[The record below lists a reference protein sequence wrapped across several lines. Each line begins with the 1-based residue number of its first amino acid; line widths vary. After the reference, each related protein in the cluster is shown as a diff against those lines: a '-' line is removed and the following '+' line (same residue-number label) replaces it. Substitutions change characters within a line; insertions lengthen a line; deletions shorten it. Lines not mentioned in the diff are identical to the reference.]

1 MTAIMGAFLGA
12 SASSSPEVFVSGVGA
27 STGVG
32 FVGVQGG
39 TAVAVSRV
47 SATASVRPVTVTA
60 NATVTTGRVSATA
73 SVSPVADVEV
83 GGELPDGT
91 ILFFDRPSSATAIP
105 TGFSLY
111 TEFSGGNVNNYL
123 IKGGTSASR
132 VTGTS
137 APVSFT
143 APGVITSPTD
153 GAHGGS
159 PNFTNK
165 TWFTSPSPP
174 APSQIRYGTTTN
186 GGHTHTVTLSGSAT
200 YPEAAEHV
208 GIKLPLIR
216 PNAAG
221 ARIPQNAIVFRS
233 GSNTA
238 FTGFTKKTWGTTVTA
253 GLYTINA
260 NPSPTAI
267 NAEILTPSNVGPQF
281 GRTVSTAPGAHN
293 HGTTPLSNV
302 VFISSNPQS
311 GTFHSN
317 FAPGGTPTAP
327 TSHNHGGSANLTQ
340 LGAYLQFKC
349 LMPCVANSE
358 QSVVSGMI
366 VMYTGPSVPSGWQL
380 CDGTNS
386 TPNMVNFLLGFE
398 NTRTTSPFL
407 PQDATVFTNTIGGS
421 ANPVNTGNPPTQFSQ
436 TAVPVTL
443 NDDSWTHDHALG
455 PTGTNYTPSVGGAH
469 LSKSVPHSHPGMTY
483 PAGTFN
489 MPTSYIPRNLTVM
502 FIQKV

>member
-39 TAVAVSRV
+39 ITVTVSRV

-73 SVSPVADVEV
+73 SVRPVADVEV

-137 APVSFT
+137 APVTFT
-143 APGVITSPTD
+143 APGVITTPTD
-153 GAHGGS
+153 GAHAGS
-159 PNFTNK
+159 PNFANRAI
-165 TWFTSPSPP
+165 FTSP
-174 APSQIRYGTTTN
+174 PSTTSFTIRNATTA
-186 GGHTHTVTLSGSAT
+186 GGHTHTVALSGSAT

-253 GLYTINA
+253 GIYTINA
-260 NPSPTAI
+260 NPAPTAI
-267 NAEILTPSNVGPQF
+267 NAEILNPSNIGPQF
-281 GRTVSTAPGAHN
+281 GRTVSTAPGSHN
-293 HGTTPLSNV
+293 HGLSPYSNIT
-302 VFISSNPQS
+302 FISSNPPGAPFNTFFSEGIS
-311 GTFHSN
+311 G
-317 FAPGGTPTAP
+317 APTA
-327 TSHNHGGSANLTQ
+327 HNHGGSANLAQ
-340 LGAYLQFKC
+340 LGAYLQYKC

-358 QSVVSGMI
+358 QSVVSEMI
-366 VMYTGPSVPSGWQL
+366 VMYTGPSVPSGWKL

-398 NTRTTSPFL
+398 NSRTTSPFL

-436 TAVPVTL
+436 TAVTVTL
-443 NDDSWTHDHALG
+443 NDDSWTHSHAG
-455 PTGTNYTPSVGGAH
+455 TPSGPSPSPQVSAAH
-469 LSKSVPHSHPGMTY
+469 ASKSVPHSHPGMIY